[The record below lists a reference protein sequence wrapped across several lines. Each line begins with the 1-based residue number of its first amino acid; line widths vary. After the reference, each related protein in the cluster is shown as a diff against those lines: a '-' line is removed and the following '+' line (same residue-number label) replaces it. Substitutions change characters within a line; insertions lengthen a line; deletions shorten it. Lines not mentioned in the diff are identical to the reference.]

1 MPIRDAMAAARRIL
15 RISWCCY
22 VGTTD
27 QCQYARAMR
36 AATGLAEH
44 LNMMHQVRRGHRSI
58 ALRNIDEQTNGELQ
72 REPIDTYGGR
82 DRWWTCDEPIVA
94 GRR

>member
-1 MPIRDAMAAARRIL
+1 MARPIN
-15 RISWCCY
+15 
-22 VGTTD
+22 TN
-27 QCQYARAMR
+27 ARAIR

-44 LNMMHQVRRGHRSI
+44 LNMMHQVRRGHRRI

-72 REPIDTYGGR
+72 RETIDTYGG
-82 DRWWTCDEPIVA
+82 CDEPIVA

>member
-1 MPIRDAMAAARRIL
+1 
-15 RISWCCY
+15 
-22 VGTTD
+22 
-27 QCQYARAMR
+27 MR

-58 ALRNIDEQTNGELQ
+58 ALRSIALPTIDEQTNGELQ
-72 REPIDTYGGR
+72 RDPIDTYGGL

>member
-1 MPIRDAMAAARRIL
+1 
-15 RISWCCY
+15 
-22 VGTTD
+22 
-27 QCQYARAMR
+27 MR

-58 ALRNIDEQTNGELQ
+58 ALRNIDEQANGELQ
-72 REPIDTYGGR
+72 REPIDTYGGL

-94 GRR
+94 GRRWTAWCWPRAKPLATLTSSRARS